1 MKLTESGKIARR
13 FLLEIPKHFQN
24 VFLDKWI
31 IMPNHIRG
39 IIVIEKADGDIKRRN
54 EALPRSYNG
63 EYKYFSKISP
73 KPNSLSTIIG
83 SFKSICTRRIHL
95 MRN

>member
-1 MKLTESGKIARR
+1 MKLSKIGEVAKKYWS
-13 FLLEIPKHFQN
+13 EIPKHFKD

-31 IMPNHIRG
+31 VMPDHIHG
-39 IIVIEKADGDIKRRN
+39 IVVIEKDDDIKRRN
-54 EALPRSYNG
+54 EAAPRSYNG
-63 EYKYFSKISP
+63 EYKHFSKISP

>member
-54 EALPRSYNG
+54 EALPRSYFDTN
-63 EYKYFSKISP
+63 P
-73 KPNSLSTIIG
+73 SLLL
-83 SFKSICTRRIHL
+83 SFKRIL
-95 MRN
+95 QNSFY